1 MNKKLK
7 ILLISTLVLVAIV
20 GGYLLYIF
28 QFKEYEVADDE
39 IEEIM
44 ENAYDVELPNGTK
57 LVVKSEEGTV
67 GKLEKKHPER
77 KDDTEEYSETPSST
91 SEGSGRQESSSDSRT
106 ESTSTTSGGKGETSS
121 ITDSATTGEAPTQA
135 TPSAAKITVGDIKR
149 KYEHSISD
157 LEQQVDHKINS
168 IITHAKDEYNT
179 KKQNGESI
187 SYAYLYNKYMGAAE
201 SLEAQTDMVFEGIIS
216 SLEKDLEVNSFNK
229 AYSQSFRDQYAAQ
242 KKARRDRIMNDA
254 MK

>member
-7 ILLISTLVLVAIV
+7 ILLISTLVLVAVV

-28 QFKEYEVADDE
+28 QFKEYEVADEE

-44 ENAYDVELPNGTK
+44 EHAYDVELPNGTK
-57 LVVKSEEGTV
+57 LVVESEEGTE

-77 KDDTEEYSETPSST
+77 NDDVREVSENTSSSSEEREREESSSGST
-91 SEGSGRQESSSDSRT
+91 SESSST
-106 ESTSTTSGGKGETSS
+106 ASGGTDEANTSAS
-121 ITDSATTGEAPTQA
+121 TDSTITEATSP
-135 TPSAAKITVGDIKR
+135 AAKITVGDIKR
-149 KYEHSISD
+149 KFERSIND
-157 LEQQVDHKINS
+157 LEEQVDSKINS
-168 IITHAKDEYNT
+168 LTTRAKDEYNT
-179 KKQNGESI
+179 KKQNGESV
-187 SYAYLYNKYMGAAE
+187 SYAYFYNKYMGAAE
-201 SLEAQTDMVFEGIIS
+201 NLEAQTDMVFEGIVG
-216 SLEKDLEVNSFNK
+216 SLEKDLEANGFNK